1 MRVYTYIYIYHSSVD
16 GHLGCF
22 YILAIVNYASINIW
36 VHVHFQITVFF
47 FKYIL
52 KSVTAVSYDS
62 SIFSFFTNLVALNNT
77 NLTVEQHKSYLI
89 VARDQKYKL
98 GLSELL
104 TGLHSLWR
112 LWERICSHI
121 HWPMALHYSK
131 FCFHGH
137 IFSF

>member
-1 MRVYTYIYIYHSSVD
+1 MKIKNCPSD
-16 GHLGCF
+16 
-22 YILAIVNYASINIW
+22 ILLRHYINIIYW
-36 VHVHFQITVFF
+36 YNTIQYIGVFF
-47 FKYIL
+47 LTMVFSGYMSRSEI
-52 KSVTAVSYDS
+52 VGSYDS

-121 HWPMALHYSK
+121 PWPMALHYSK